1 MPRKFRKPRILI
13 AGLGNL
19 LLMDDGV
26 GVHAVQ
32 ELLKDPPAGAVVAE
46 VGTAVLNALHLLEW
60 ADKILAIDAMQA
72 GGAPGTVYA
81 FGTGDVK
88 REGIQASL
96 HELNFLAALNF
107 LKDKDKPEIVVFG
120 VEPERIGYGLDL
132 TPAVAAA
139 LPELTAAA
147 REQVRHWRENQGHSY
162 FSSQD
167 PQRRDT
173 SANMGLGSCRTSLCH
188 PEQSGGSSV
197 ASHKLYGN

>member
-1 MPRKFRKPRILI
+1 MPGKSSPPRILI

-32 ELLKDPPAGAVVAE
+32 ELQNDPPAGAVVAE

-81 FGTGDVK
+81 FGTEDVAQG
-88 REGIQASL
+88 GIQTSL
-96 HELNFLAALNF
+96 HELNFLAALDF
-107 LKDKDKPEIVVFG
+107 LKVKAQPEIIIFG
-120 VEPERIGYGLDL
+120 VEPARIDYGLEL

-139 LPELTAAA
+139 LPALTAAA
-147 REQVRHWRENQGHSY
+147 REQVRRWRGE
-162 FSSQD
+162 
-167 PQRRDT
+167 
-173 SANMGLGSCRTSLCH
+173 
-188 PEQSGGSSV
+188 
-197 ASHKLYGN
+197 K